1 MTARSAWHKQA
12 HYWLILI
19 IALCSILSA
28 CSNGTDSVS
37 PSSTAASPVARS
49 TGTAYTFGII
59 YPMTHPFYETITR
72 TAEKVAAEKNVRL
85 IVKAPGESNLEQQI
99 RMMETMIRQQV
110 DGIAIDPIDASALA
124 PIIDKAVNSGIPVI
138 CFESDSPGSKRLS
151 YIGAN
156 NMQSGEKMGETLD
169 KLLDGSG
176 MVIVET
182 GTRRTLSMDQRLEG
196 MLTYL
201 NNKTK
206 IQVLEVRYNEGSESR
221 ALQDLEEMIDA
232 HPHFDA
238 FVGLDFV
245 SGSASILVWK
255 AKGLARYAL
264 TFGLTPE
271 IQEAI
276 VNGQLTSVLSQH
288 EEEWGNLIVARLLDA
303 AEGRQVTRFD
313 DTGFEEVSGN
323 RL

>member
-1 MTARSAWHKQA
+1 
-12 HYWLILI
+12 
-19 IALCSILSA
+19 
-28 CSNGTDSVS
+28 
-37 PSSTAASPVARS
+37 
-49 TGTAYTFGII
+49 
-59 YPMTHPFYETITR
+59 MTHPFYETITR
-72 TAEKVAAEKNVRL
+72 AAEKAAAESNVRL
-85 IVKAPGESNLEQQI
+85 VVKAPGESNLEQQI

-110 DGIAIDPIDASALA
+110 DGIAIDPIDANALA
-124 PIIDKAVNSGIPVI
+124 PIIDKAVNGGIPVI
-138 CFESDSPGSKRLS
+138 CFESDSPASKRLT
-151 YIGAN
+151 YIGTN
-156 NMQSGEKMGETLD
+156 NLESGRRMGESLD

-176 MVIVET
+176 MVLVET

-201 NNKTK
+201 NNRTK

-221 ALQDLEEMIDA
+221 ALRDLEEMIDA

-255 AKGLARYAL
+255 AKGLARYAF

-276 VNGQLTSVLSQH
+276 RNGQLTSVLSQH
-288 EEEWGNLIVARLLDA
+288 EEEWGTRIVERLVDA
-303 AEGRQVTRFD
+303 AEGRQLPSFD
-313 DTGFEEVSGN
+313 DTGLVEVSGAGDP
-323 RL
+323 

>member
-1 MTARSAWHKQA
+1 MIVPSAWRKP
-12 HYWLILI
+12 LLCFLLP
-19 IALCSILSA
+19 IALLSVILSG
-28 CSNGTDSVS
+28 CTKDVDSVAPPPSTTS
-37 PSSTAASPVARS
+37 PIITKVA
-49 TGTAYTFGII
+49 TAYTFGII

-72 TAEKVAAEKNVRL
+72 TAELAAAESNVQL

-110 DGIAIDPIDASALA
+110 DGIAIDPIDANALA

-138 CFESDSPGSKRLS
+138 CFESDSPASQRLT
-151 YIGAN
+151 YIGTN
-156 NMQSGEKMGETLD
+156 NLESGRRMGESLD

-176 MVIVET
+176 MVLVET

-206 IQVLEVRYNEGSESR
+206 IQVLEVRYNEGSEIR
-221 ALQDLEEMIDA
+221 ALRDLEEMIDS

-276 VNGQLTSVLSQH
+276 RNGQLTSVLSQH
-288 EEEWGNLIVARLLDA
+288 EEEWGNRIIARLLDA
-303 AEGRQVTRFD
+303 AEGRQVPRFD
-313 DTGFEEVSGN
+313 DTGFVEVSGN
-323 RL
+323 R